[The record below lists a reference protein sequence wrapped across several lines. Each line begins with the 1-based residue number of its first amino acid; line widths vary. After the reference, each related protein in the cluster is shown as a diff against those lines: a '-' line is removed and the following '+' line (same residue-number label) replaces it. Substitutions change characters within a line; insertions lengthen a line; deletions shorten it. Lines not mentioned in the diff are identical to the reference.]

1 MGEFDRSEWT
11 PSEGD
16 LRAELC
22 NAREIDWPAEASKEA
37 NRRQQWMI
45 TAPDEYGEYMQ
56 GLLKDGRN
64 FPQIPLCY
72 MDAPADWMG
81 KSLEAI
87 LNQVQSSP
95 EEYQGYITGMVNRY
109 LTACFKRLGG
119 KWPSDIWDGSGN
131 PYFTRICYDFCCP
144 EWVGDD
150 DLLRKIIVL
159 QKLQAMI
166 SERVGQ
172 DDPAEQAGEPAAGEL
187 QARKFIGWMGTAE
200 QLDRLTAELQK
211 ERFIASAEAFEG
223 QFDKARR
230 VVEEP
235 CEWRDEIT
243 LLAYLFEILKENG
256 LVKKKSASDRLIGS
270 RFFNG
275 DYSADGNPETF
286 SNLRQ
291 ARSNYKDNNTT
302 LSGGLNTGKKGVPDK
317 GPMIHEIVSRITDR
331 G

>member
-1 MGEFDRSEWT
+1 MGRWDRPEWV
-11 PSEGD
+11 PSEEE

-64 FPQIPLCY
+64 FPEIPLCY

-87 LNQVQSSP
+87 LNQIQSSP
-95 EEYQGYITGMVNRY
+95 EEYQGYITGMVSRY

-131 PYFTRICYDFCCP
+131 PYSTRICYDFCCP

-166 SERVGQ
+166 SEQMTADAPKADQAGK
-172 DDPAEQAGEPAAGEL
+172 PAEGDGTADRQ
-187 QARKFIGWMGTAE
+187 FIGWRGTPE
-200 QLDRLTAELQK
+200 QLEQLADELQK
-211 ERFIASAEAFEG
+211 ERFIADAETFKG
-223 QFDKARR
+223 QFKDAWS
-230 VVEEP
+230 VVEGP
-235 CEWRDEIT
+235 CRWLKTDRSLIH
-243 LLAYLFEILKENG
+243 LLEMLLGREVKAIPGETNIVNAALKHFRREDG
-256 LVKKKSASDRLIGS
+256 KEYGGS
-270 RFFNG
+270 LKQN
-275 DYSADGNPETF
+275 
-286 SNLRQ
+286 
-291 ARSNYKDNNTT
+291 RSNAKDSRNNR
-302 LSGGLNTGKKGVPDK
+302 GFNTINTIISDVF
-317 GPMIHEIVSRITDR
+317 M
-331 G
+331 

>member
-1 MGEFDRSEWT
+1 MGEFDRPEWV
-11 PSEGD
+11 PSEEE

-37 NRRQQWMI
+37 NRREQWMI
-45 TAPDEYGEYMQ
+45 TAPDEYSEYMQ
-56 GLLKDGRN
+56 GLSKDARN
-64 FPQIPLCY
+64 FPEIPLRY

-87 LNQVQSSP
+87 LNQIQSSP

-172 DDPAEQAGEPAAGEL
+172 AGGLKSDIPGGFEGFCVAKINEMPETVRDAFLNTNSGDSSYYKDGQEWKAEYN
-187 QARKFIGWMGTAE
+187 
-200 QLDRLTAELQK
+200 LTATRKIKSYQSPIS
-211 ERFIASAEAFEG
+211 RA
-223 QFDKARR
+223 KAY
-230 VVEEP
+230 
-235 CEWRDEIT
+235 C
-243 LLAYLFEILKENG
+243 
-256 LVKKKSASDRLIGS
+256 KS
-270 RFFNG
+270 
-275 DYSADGNPETF
+275 
-286 SNLRQ
+286 
-291 ARSNYKDNNTT
+291 
-302 LSGGLNTGKKGVPDK
+302 LSED
-317 GPMIHEIVSRITDR
+317 
-331 G
+331 

>member
-1 MGEFDRSEWT
+1 MGRWDRPEWV
-11 PSEGD
+11 PSEEE

-64 FPQIPLCY
+64 FPEIPLCY

-87 LNQVQSSP
+87 LNQIQSSP

-131 PYFTRICYDFCCP
+131 PYSTRICYDFCCP

-172 DDPAEQAGEPAAGEL
+172 DDPAEQAGEPAADRREVMPIEWRGDAGEL
-187 QARKFIGWMGTAE
+187 TGLAGQLQE
-200 QLDRLTAELQK
+200 QGHIKSSQWFV
-211 ERFIASAEAFEG
+211 ERFGSARPPEVDGWEGAANLIVYLLEGLQVRKKYTHVPQSRLEAVFG
-223 QFDKARR
+223 IKGYKSKKDGYGRNSDGKPKKA
-230 VVEEP
+230 
-235 CEWRDEIT
+235 DEIDR
-243 LLAYLFEILKENG
+243 ILSS
-256 LVKKKSASDRLIGS
+256 V
-270 RFFNG
+270 F
-275 DYSADGNPETF
+275 
-286 SNLRQ
+286 
-291 ARSNYKDNNTT
+291 
-302 LSGGLNTGKKGVPDK
+302 PD
-317 GPMIHEIVSRITDR
+317 S
-331 G
+331 